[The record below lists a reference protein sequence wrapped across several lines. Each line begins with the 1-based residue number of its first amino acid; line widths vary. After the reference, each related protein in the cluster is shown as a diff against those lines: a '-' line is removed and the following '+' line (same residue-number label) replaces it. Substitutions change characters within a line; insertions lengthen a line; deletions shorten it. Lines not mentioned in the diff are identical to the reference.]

1 MNYQINKITKKI
13 IIKLI
18 QSKKNIIMQK
28 LINKTNF
35 QIKK

>member
-35 QIKK
+35 